1 MRVVV
6 NGQPVTLFA
15 GAVVADAIRAWA
27 TEVGEKTSEWIARD
41 ENGLEVAPDGP
52 LEEGMRLTITQQ
64 S

>member
-15 GAVVADAIRAWA
+15 GAVVADAIRTWA
-27 TEVGEKTSEWIARD
+27 TEVGEKTSGWIARD

-52 LEEGMRLTITQQ
+52 LEEGMRLTVTQQ

>member
-27 TEVGEKTSEWIARD
+27 TEAGEKTSRWIARD

-52 LEEGMRLTITQQ
+52 LEEGMRLTVTQQ

>member
-15 GAVVADAIRAWA
+15 GAVVADAICAWA
-27 TEVGEKTSEWIARD
+27 TEAGEKTSGWIARD

-52 LEEGMRLTITQQ
+52 LEEGMRLTVTQQ

>member
-27 TEVGEKTSEWIARD
+27 TEAGEEASGWIARD

-52 LEEGMRLTITQQ
+52 LEEGMRLTVTQQ
-64 S
+64 I

>member
-1 MRVVV
+1 MVVVV

-27 TEVGEKTSEWIARD
+27 TEAGKKRSGWIARD

-52 LEEGMRLTITQQ
+52 LEEGMRLTVTQQ

>member
-27 TEVGEKTSEWIARD
+27 TEEGECLTGWIARD
-41 ENGLEVAPDGP
+41 ENGFEMAPDGP
-52 LEEGMRLTITQQ
+52 LEEEMRLTVTH

>member
-15 GAVVADAIRAWA
+15 GAVVADAIHAWA
-27 TEVGEKTSEWIARD
+27 TEVGEKTSGWIATD
-41 ENGLEVAPDGP
+41 ENELEVAPDGP

>member
-1 MRVVV
+1 MVVVV

-27 TEVGEKTSEWIARD
+27 TEADEKRSGWIARD

-52 LEEGMRLTITQQ
+52 LEEGMRLTVTQQ
-64 S
+64 N

>member
-27 TEVGEKTSEWIARD
+27 SEAGENTSGWITRD
-41 ENGLEVAPDGP
+41 ENGFEMAPDGP
-52 LEEGMRLTITQQ
+52 LEEGMRLTVTNNK
-64 S
+64 

>member
-15 GAVVADAIRAWA
+15 GAVVADAICAWA
-27 TEVGEKTSEWIARD
+27 TEAGEKTSGWIARD
-41 ENGLEVAPDGP
+41 ENGLEVTPDGP

>member
-1 MRVVV
+1 MVVVV

-27 TEVGEKTSEWIARD
+27 TEAGKKTSGWIARD

-52 LEEGMRLTITQQ
+52 LEEGMRLTVTQQ
-64 S
+64 I

>member
-27 TEVGEKTSEWIARD
+27 TEAGEKTSGWIARD

>member
-27 TEVGEKTSEWIARD
+27 SEEGKHLIGWIARD
-41 ENGLEVAPDGP
+41 ENGFEMAPDGP
-52 LEEGMRLTITQQ
+52 LEEGMRLTVTH

>member
-27 TEVGEKTSEWIARD
+27 IEAGENTSGWIARD
-41 ENGLEVAPDGP
+41 ENGFEMAPDGP
-52 LEEGMRLTITQQ
+52 LEEGMRLTVTH

>member
-1 MRVVV
+1 MVVVV

-27 TEVGEKTSEWIARD
+27 TVAGKKTSGWIARD

-52 LEEGMRLTITQQ
+52 LEEGIRLTVTQQ
-64 S
+64 I

>member
-27 TEVGEKTSEWIARD
+27 TESGENTSGWIARD
-41 ENGLEVAPDGP
+41 ENGFEMAPDGP
-52 LEEGMRLTITQQ
+52 LEEGMRLTVTH